1 MNVRTKLS
9 GAFALYIALLAGLS
23 YYHVR
28 TSQRAVTSSR
38 ALTEIATR
46 LRLTSTVQ
54 VSRLTAI
61 NVDAEK
67 FIVTRDSG
75 YLDKVRLALAEFD
88 TELKGLDSEQ
98 LSLKERALLAPLA
111 ERWDSTMRLANAL
124 NPKSDSVAVTRFR
137 TSLDPVLAE
146 TQTLGLAAQ
155 DAMKQEL
162 DKSEKSQREAEQLT
176 IAAAGGAVLL
186 TLILSALLARSIL
199 EPLTRLTEGTRQV
212 SAGRFSHRISAQGS
226 DELAQVAREF
236 NTMTA
241 RLDELDRMKREFV
254 SKVSH
259 DLKTPLSSMQETN
272 SVLLD
277 EVAGPLTP
285 KQRQLLEITQDSAQ
299 RLSVM
304 LNKLLDLSRLEAGA
318 PSIHR
323 IIDVR
328 PLVQRS
334 VERLTEASSANRVVY
349 SAPDSGFR
357 LLVNADP
364 DGVTQVVDNLLEN
377 ALKFSPVDGQVRVR
391 VTDFISRGDL
401 PPERWAAL
409 RQNGAVPGAVLVS
422 VADEGPGVADDEK
435 ERVFARFYQ
444 SEAGRAVRG
453 RGVGL
458 GLSICQAIVAEH
470 GGAIWV
476 ADNEP
481 RGSVFNVL
489 MPAAGRVESGDAS
502 SPALVSNSATST

>member
-1 MNVRTKLS
+1 VNVRTKLS

-28 TSQRAVTSSR
+28 TIQRAVTSSR
-38 ALTEIATR
+38 ALAEIATR
-46 LRLTSTVQ
+46 LRVTSMVQ
-54 VSRLTAI
+54 VSRLTAM
-61 NVDAEK
+61 NEDAEK
-67 FIVTRDSG
+67 FVVTRDSG
-75 YLDKVRLALAEFD
+75 YLAKVRQALTEFD
-88 TELKGLDSEQ
+88 TELKRLDSLQ

-111 ERWDSTMRLANAL
+111 ERWDSSMQLANAL
-124 NPKSDSVAVTRFR
+124 GPKPDSVAVTRFR

-146 TQTLGLAAQ
+146 TQTLGVATQ
-155 DAMKQEL
+155 DAMTQEL
-162 DKSEKSQREAEQLT
+162 GKSEKSQRDAEQLT
-176 IAAAGGAVLL
+176 IVAAGGAVLL

-212 SAGRFSHRISAQGS
+212 SAGRFDHRIAARGS

-259 DLKTPLSSMQETN
+259 DLKTPLSSMQETS

-277 EVAGPLTP
+277 EVPGPLTP

-304 LNKLLDLSRLEAGA
+304 LNKLLDLSRFEAGA
-318 PSIHR
+318 QAVHR
-323 IIDVR
+323 IVDVR

-334 VERLTEASSANRVVY
+334 IERLTEASSTNRVVY
-349 SAPDSGFR
+349 AAPDPGFR
-357 LLVNADP
+357 LLVSADP
-364 DGVTQVVDNLLEN
+364 EGLTQVVDNLLEN
-377 ALKFSPVDGQVRVR
+377 ALKFSPVDRQIRVR
-391 VTDFISRGDL
+391 VADFTSRGDI
-401 PPERWAAL
+401 PPERWAAV

-422 VADEGPGVADDEK
+422 VTDEGPGVADDEK

-489 MPAAGRVESGDAS
+489 IPAAGRVESGEAG